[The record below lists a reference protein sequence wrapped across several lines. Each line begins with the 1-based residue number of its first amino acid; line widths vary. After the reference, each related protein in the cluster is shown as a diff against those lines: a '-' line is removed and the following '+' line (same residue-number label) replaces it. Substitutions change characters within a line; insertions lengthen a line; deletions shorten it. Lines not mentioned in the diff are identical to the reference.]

1 RVSAAPSAAS
11 AGRAGFGERLGGLAR
26 QAGRDLAYLS
36 IGGLTAV
43 LAFCV
48 WVTAVSVT
56 LSLIVFIIGLPI
68 FLLSVIA
75 FRWTAELDRRNAA
88 LLRGRPL
95 RGTYRDHRGESFLAR
110 LASTTRDAQT
120 WKDLA
125 WLVAHSVLGF
135 AFAVIAVSAVASVIA
150 SFVMPLWYWS
160 IPGGVE
166 WGPWNVDNL
175 PLALVATV
183 LSIPLAALA
192 FAVDRGMAKAE
203 LWLAET
209 LLDGDELGAGG
220 RSAAGSPTLPLSTDS
235 LRRAVP
241 EGELSLALHAAISG
255 MVGLLCTAIWAA
267 AGGGYYWPA
276 WVWLALVI
284 PLSLHF
290 GLREALRVAPERRGL
305 AIQAVVSLVVIG
317 ITVAIWA
324 LAGFGTFWPIWT
336 ILGLIV
342 LFLIVVLA
350 RLAWRRLYGDERE
363 RELTER
369 VETLTETRRGALDVQ
384 AAELRRIERDLHD
397 GAQARLGALSMQL
410 GRAEEGLADRPE
422 IAALVRR
429 ARAEATAA
437 NAELRDLARGIAP
450 PVLSDRG
457 LAAAV
462 EALGT
467 RAPIPVTVDARI
479 SRRPAPVVESAAYFV
494 VAESLT
500 NVAKHAPGA
509 RATVTLRLA
518 GDTLDAVVA
527 DDGPG
532 GAEVTA
538 GGGLDGLR
546 RRVAALD
553 GELRVSSPPGAGTRI
568 EVRLP
573 CGS

>member
-1 RVSAAPSAAS
+1 VSAAPSAAH
-11 AGRAGFGERLGGLAR
+11 GEAGFGERLARLAR
-26 QAGRDLAYLS
+26 RAGLDLAYLS
-36 IGGLTAV
+36 IGGLTAI

-48 WVTAVSVT
+48 WVTAASVV
-56 LSLIVFIIGLPI
+56 LSLIVFIIGLPLY
-68 FLLSVIA
+68 LLSVIA

-88 LLRGRPL
+88 LLLGRPL
-95 RGTYRDHRGESFLAR
+95 RATYRDHRGESFLAR
-110 LASTTRDAQT
+110 LSSTTRDKQT
-120 WKDLA
+120 WKDLS
-125 WLVAHSVLGF
+125 WLVVHSVVGF
-135 AFAVIAVSAVASVIA
+135 AFAVVAVSLVASVVA
-150 SFVMPLWYWS
+150 FFTMPLWYWS
-160 IPGGVE
+160 ISAGVD
-166 WGPWNVDNL
+166 WGLWNIDNL
-175 PLALVATV
+175 LLALLATV
-183 LSIPLAALA
+183 LAFPLAAVTL
-192 FAVDRGMAKAE
+192 FVDHWMARGE
-203 LWLAET
+203 LWLAVR
-209 LLDGDELGAGG
+209 LLDGEEVPAGAAP
-220 RSAAGSPTLPLSTDS
+220 AAGDGPNLPLSSDA
-235 LRRAVP
+235 LRRMIPA
-241 EGELSLALHAAISG
+241 GELSLAVHAAISG
-255 MVGLLCTAIWAA
+255 LIGLLVTVIWAA
-267 AGGGYYWPA
+267 AGAGYYWPA

-290 GLREALRVAPERRGL
+290 GLREAVRLVPERRGMAIL
-305 AIQAVVSLVVIG
+305 ATVSLVIVG
-317 ITVAIWA
+317 ITIAIWA
-324 LAGFGTFWPIWT
+324 LSGFGTFWPIWT

-342 LFLIVVLA
+342 VFVVVLLA
-350 RLAWRRLYGDERE
+350 QLAWRQLYGGERE

-397 GAQARLGALSMQL
+397 GAQARLVALSMQL

-422 IAALVRR
+422 IAALVRQ
-429 ARAEATAA
+429 ARSEATAA

-467 RAPIPVTVDARI
+467 RAPIPVTVDAQI

-509 RATVTLRLA
+509 SAKVTLK
-518 GDTLDAVVA
+518 LDGEVLHVTVA

-532 GAEVTA
+532 GAAA
-538 GGGLDGLR
+538 GEGSGLDGLR

-553 GELRVSSPPGAGTRI
+553 GEMRIVSPAHGGTRI

>member
-1 RVSAAPSAAS
+1 MSAAPSAARGE
-11 AGRAGFGERLGGLAR
+11 AGLGERLAGLAR
-26 QAGRDLAYLS
+26 RAGLDLAYLS

-56 LSLIVFIIGLPI
+56 LSLIVFIIGLPLY
-68 FLLSVIA
+68 LLSVIA

-88 LLRGRPL
+88 LLLGRPL
-95 RGTYRDHRGESFLAR
+95 RGVYRDHRGESFLAR
-110 LASTTRDAQT
+110 LSSTTRDAQT

-125 WLVAHSVLGF
+125 WLVVHSVLGF
-135 AFAVIAVSAVASVIA
+135 TFAVIAVSAVASVVA
-150 SFVMPLWYWS
+150 FLTMPLWYWS
-160 IPGGVE
+160 IPDGVD
-166 WGPWNVDNL
+166 WGLWNIDNL
-175 PLALVATV
+175 PLALLATV
-183 LSIPLAALA
+183 LSVPLAGLT
-192 FAVDRGMAKAE
+192 VLINRWMARAE
-203 LWLAET
+203 LWLAEA
-209 LLDGDELGAGG
+209 LLDGDGGAASAAPPAGG
-220 RSAAGSPTLPLSTDS
+220 APSVPLSADG
-235 LRRAVP
+235 LRRVIPA
-241 EGELSLALHAAISG
+241 GELSLALHAAISG

-276 WVWLALVI
+276 WVWLALII

-290 GLREALRVAPERRGL
+290 GLREAVRIAPDRRAM
-305 AIQAVVSLVVIG
+305 AIQVVVSLVVTG
-317 ITVAIWA
+317 VTVAIWA

-342 LFLIVVLA
+342 LFVVVLLV
-350 RLAWRRLYGDERE
+350 RLAWRQLYGDERE

-397 GAQARLGALSMQL
+397 GAQARLVALSMQL

-422 IAALVRR
+422 IAALVRQ
-429 ARAEATAA
+429 ARSEATAA

-450 PVLSDRG
+450 PVLVDRG

-467 RAPIPVTVDARI
+467 RAPIPVTVDAEI
-479 SRRPAPVVESAAYFV
+479 GRRPAPVVESAAYFV

-509 RATVTLRLA
+509 AAAVRLRLEGEA
-518 GDTLDAVVA
+518 LDVIVA

-532 GAEVTA
+532 GADVTA
-538 GGGLDGLR
+538 GTGLDGLR

-553 GELRVSSPPGAGTRI
+553 GEMRIVSPADGGTRI